1 MNHRK
6 ISIIFILGIL
16 AAVFSRDGNIL
27 RADGRDG
34 NGSPQDC
41 LGECIAAVRVVLN
54 ACLGEC
60 ASRRDAC
67 RQECRNGS
75 ASPTDP
81 QDETGQCLAGCGREF
96 GECRVECRQEL
107 REQIE
112 ECREDCR
119 EGDGDEED
127 RQD

>member
-1 MNHRK
+1 MNHGK
-6 ISIIFILGIL
+6 ISIIFIVGIL
-16 AAVFSRDGNIL
+16 VAVFSGSGNAI

-34 NGSPQDC
+34 SGSPQDC
-41 LGECIAAVRVVLN
+41 LGECIAAVRAVLD

-60 ASRRDAC
+60 DARHGAC

-81 QDETGQCLAGCGREF
+81 QDETGQCLAECGREF

-107 REQIE
+107 RDQIE

-119 EGDGDEED
+119 EGDGDGEA

>member
-16 AAVFSRDGNIL
+16 AAVFSASGNAI
-27 RADGRDG
+27 RADGHDG
-34 NGSPQDC
+34 RVTPKNC
-41 LGECIAAVRVVLN
+41 LGECIAAVRAVLD

-60 ASRRDAC
+60 NARHDAC

-81 QDETGQCLAGCGREF
+81 RGETGECLGECGREF

-107 REQIE
+107 RDQIE

-119 EGDGDEED
+119 VGDGED